1 MTEVFWPLSHY
12 RVVWAVRVLARV
24 SCSPWWDP
32 ISLQGP
38 LLSQLLFHSHNQ
50 GTFFFSS
57 SVLQTTWAVSQHEGA
72 VSSPWS
78 KFLLNKF
85 LMAPIWL
92 GTQGFCSL
100 LPHIALW
107 PSLLKVAA
115 TSHYTHL
122 QVALLSMFGFQLFH
136 FLCKQSFYQI

>member
-1 MTEVFWPLSHY
+1 MTEVFRPLSHY
-12 RVVWAVRVLARV
+12 QVVWAVRVLARV

-57 SVLQTTWAVSQHEGA
+57 SLLQTTWAVSQHEGA

-78 KFLLNKF
+78 KLLLNKF
-85 LMAPIWL
+85 FNSPNLAGYPRPLFPVTPHCPPALSPKGSSNLPLYSSAGCIIVHVWL
-92 GTQGFCSL
+92 S
-100 LPHIALW
+100 A
-107 PSLLKVAA
+107 
-115 TSHYTHL
+115 
-122 QVALLSMFGFQLFH
+122 FH